1 MRGDGN
7 RQMKRKN
14 YWILFAILLLSLTS
28 LSPTSDFTQTNS
40 QNNNTNTTSLLSVDS
55 PNQDQSDQILKI
67 SVQLSTNE
75 FNKLELLNKRFIQET
90 GIQVELSN
98 NPSKSEYDEASISK
112 FLAMGEGSDVLLMES
127 DWIRGLATKGY
138 LLPVE
143 SYLKSSPGGSV
154 LRSLLPLVE
163 WNGYQWGTPFDMNPY
178 VLVWQPKALVEMG
191 ITDPPSTD
199 GTWNNLLSKQ
209 LQRKE
214 KTLLAIDSDESYS
227 LAALIGGMGGN
238 ILHPEDHYLKWIEQ
252 SLPHMQLV
260 NSNNK
265 HEVLQL
271 VHKGEI
277 PLYLTEYSATTSL
290 RKEGLSV
297 AIPGYFYSES
307 PSFLRSRSFG
317 VSSQSLLPEQSS
329 EWIAYMTSY
338 DIQQEWLYATYR
350 LPSLSAIYENYTNE
364 SLDTQ
369 IKLDLLNKLNNGDV
383 VYEQLTNK
391 ARTDLSMRVNQLL
404 TGQLTVNQFKEEIKS
419 LGIEIDKL
427 DEGK

>member
-1 MRGDGN
+1 
-7 RQMKRKN
+7 MKRKN

-40 QNNNTNTTSLLSVDS
+40 QNNNSNTTSLLSVDS
-55 PNQDQSDQILKI
+55 PNQDKSDQILRI
-67 SVQLSTNE
+67 SVQLGTNE
-75 FNKLELLNKRFIQET
+75 FKKLELLNQRFIKET
-90 GIQVELSN
+90 GIQVELLN
-98 NPSKSEYDEASISK
+98 NPSESEYDENSISK
-112 FLAMGEGSDVLLMES
+112 SLAMGEGSDVLLMES
-127 DWIRGLATKGY
+127 DWIIGLASKGY
-138 LLPVE
+138 ILPVE

-178 VLVWQPKALVEMG
+178 VLVWQPKALVEIG
-191 ITDPPSTD
+191 VNNPPSIAED
-199 GTWNNLLSKQ
+199 WNNLLSKQ

-214 KTLLAIDSDESYS
+214 KTLFAIDSDEPYTF
-227 LAALIGGMGGN
+227 AALIGGMGGS

-252 SLPHMQLV
+252 ALPNMKLV

-265 HEVLQL
+265 QEVIQL
-271 VHKGEI
+271 VQKGEI
-277 PLYLTEYSATTSL
+277 PLYLTEYSETTTL
-290 RKEGLSV
+290 RKDGLLIT
-297 AIPGYFYSES
+297 IPSYFYSVS

-364 SLDTQ
+364 SLDTK
-369 IKLDLLNKLNNGDV
+369 IKLDLLNKLNSGDV
-383 VYEQLTNK
+383 EYEQLTNK
-391 ARTDLSMRVNQLL
+391 ARIDLAIVVNQLL
-404 TGQLTVNQFKEEIKS
+404 TGKLKVNQFKEEIKG
-419 LGIEIDKL
+419 LGLEIDKL
-427 DEGK
+427 DEVNTNN